1 MYSGFGAHGWICVSL
16 CGRLVLFI
24 GKATTILG
32 EFGRVFLAVKKTSSF
47 QLRLREKLTK
57 VILINKIRYWLLK
70 TMLKY
75 HFSCG

>member
-47 QLRLREKLTK
+47 QLRLRGKLTK
-57 VILINKIRYWLLK
+57 EIFMDLTKLLVNFLGISPTFMK
-70 TMLKY
+70 L
-75 HFSCG
+75 